1 MWRRNKEK
9 VKQAKKSKIDQVDFQ
24 RSESG
29 KGGRNLV
36 IMGVV
41 ATAIALCTTSVS
53 LAIYHNSGDI
63 YLDRSRPGFLP
74 DEQEIEDESVQVED
88 EYELQKSGSITEEDL
103 NEFIEN
109 LNKEI
114 QSVDAYESPFGAKA
128 MSDEWLD
135 ISVEEEKVGE

>member
-1 MWRRNKEK
+1 MWRRIKKEDGQARKPK
-9 VKQAKKSKIDQVDFQ
+9 VDQVDFQ

-41 ATAIALCTTSVS
+41 VTVIALCTTSVS

-74 DEQEIEDESVQVED
+74 DEEEIEDEGEQVED
-88 EYELQKSGSITEEDL
+88 EYEFQKSGGLTEEDL
-103 NEFIEN
+103 DEFVDNLKIEIHSID
-109 LNKEI
+109 E
-114 QSVDAYESPFGAKA
+114 YEAPFGQEV
-128 MSDEWLD
+128 MSDEWLG
-135 ISVEEEKVGE
+135 IPAEGEETRE